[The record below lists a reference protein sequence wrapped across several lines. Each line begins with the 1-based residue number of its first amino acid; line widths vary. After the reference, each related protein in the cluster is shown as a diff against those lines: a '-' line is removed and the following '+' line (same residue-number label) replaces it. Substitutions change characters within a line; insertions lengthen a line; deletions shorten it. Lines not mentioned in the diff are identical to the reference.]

1 MSTTTKSEH
10 GPGGGNSNGEQA
22 AASFRVLL
30 VEDNVDAADLMVLML
45 AREGMTAVAVGSV
58 RDAIAEYKRERP
70 HAIVSDLM
78 LPDEN
83 GGVLAEFV
91 RQNDDQDTHLLAL
104 SGRHDGEKMA
114 KAAGFDRFILKPV
127 EVGQLVAELRAGRTQ

>member
-1 MSTTTKSEH
+1 
-10 GPGGGNSNGEQA
+10 
-22 AASFRVLL
+22 
-30 VEDNVDAADLMVLML
+30 VDAADLMVLML